1 MFAVR
6 AGRDDSSTMKNKSQ
20 PRPSVTS
27 ASPQRDLVALSLL
40 LRG

>member
-1 MFAVR
+1 
-6 AGRDDSSTMKNKSQ
+6 MKNKSQ

>member
-1 MFAVR
+1 MLIIPAR
-6 AGRDDSSTMKNKSQ
+6 RKHDPTMKKKA
-20 PRPSVTS
+20 PRPAVTS

>member
-1 MFAVR
+1 MFTVR
-6 AGRDDSSTMKNKSQ
+6 TERDHDPTMKKKA
-20 PRPSVTS
+20 PRPAVTS

>member
-1 MFAVR
+1 MCTDR
-6 AGRDDSSTMKNKSQ
+6 PKRDDSRTMKNKSQ

>member
-1 MFAVR
+1 
-6 AGRDDSSTMKNKSQ
+6 MKNKTQ
-20 PRPSVTS
+20 PARPAVSS

>member
-1 MFAVR
+1 MFGVR
-6 AGRDDSSTMKNKSQ
+6 PGRDDGATMKNKSQ

>member
-1 MFAVR
+1 MGTVR
-6 AGRDDSSTMKNKSQ
+6 GARDDAVTMKNKSQ

>member
-1 MFAVR
+1 
-6 AGRDDSSTMKNKSQ
+6 MKKKSQ
-20 PRPSVTS
+20 PRPAITS